1 MGYRLLIFAVMYDEI
16 NKNENILLKYLEQAD
31 YYKKIKDYQ
40 SAIDCYEKFLQ
51 IDNSKASVCTI
62 TADLYSKLNGSES
75 INRQIELYEQAY
87 KLNPESRLA
96 LHGLAFGYEKSGLN
110 DKAKIFYEKL
120 LENNPT
126 ENDFYNYGG
135 FLIRCGDFKNGHK
148 FFAHRFNIDDIN
160 LKYPS
165 NINKK
170 WDFISDISDKVLLVH
185 YEQGFG
191 DSIMYC
197 RFVPFL
203 KNLAKKIIFVVQEE
217 LFDLIS
223 KSEIFKGVEIIT
235 NETNIDYDFN
245 IALLDVPNVLNI
257 DSNNLPFTSKYI
269 DVNEDSVKNYKNK
282 FLGNDNIFRI
292 GISCKGENSAN
303 YSERDIVISEIF
315 NLFKDISG
323 IKLYNLQKD
332 ADKFDNITQ
341 LGKTFE
347 NFTDSACA
355 VENMDLIIST
365 DNVILNLAG
374 ALGIKTIG
382 LFNKETNYRWFKT
395 SGDNIGWY
403 ESVYPLQNK
412 KQNDW
417 NDVLSK
423 LSETVLKYYKYSDI
437 IK

>member
-1 MGYRLLIFAVMYDEI
+1 
-16 NKNENILLKYLEQAD
+16 
-31 YYKKIKDYQ
+31 
-40 SAIDCYEKFLQ
+40 
-51 IDNSKASVCTI
+51 
-62 TADLYSKLNGSES
+62 
-75 INRQIELYEQAY
+75 
-87 KLNPESRLA
+87 
-96 LHGLAFGYEKSGLN
+96 
-110 DKAKIFYEKL
+110 
-120 LENNPT
+120 
-126 ENDFYNYGG
+126 
-135 FLIRCGDFKNGHK
+135 
-148 FFAHRFNIDDIN
+148 
-160 LKYPS
+160 
-165 NINKK
+165 
-170 WDFISDISDKVLLVH
+170 
-185 YEQGFG
+185 
-191 DSIMYC
+191 MYC